1 MLKKILLFII
11 IFIFNLNY
19 LCSEEYRIIAKVDNE
34 IITNIDIVNQG
45 KYLIIFNPSLKNL
58 DKKELNKLSKKS
70 LIKELVKKKEVNKL
84 FKIDD
89 NSTLGENLVEK
100 TYIKQGYNNK
110 KDYLFFLESQNLEYE
125 FFKNKLINERLW
137 NSLIF
142 DKYQKKVKIDEIEIE
157 KKIKFYFANQ
167 KKRYEVNLSEIVF
180 ESISDYDE
188 IKSYIKDFG
197 FNNAAIKYS
206 ISDTSSKGGLIG
218 WVNTN
223 NLNEKIKKSFNNLVI
238 GEITRPLEIYGSNI
252 ILKLNSKREIQ
263 SKFDLKEEIKKQ
275 VNYEKNKQLDSFSL
289 NYYKKLKQNSIINE
303 Y

>member
-1 MLKKILLFII
+1 M
-11 IFIFNLNY
+11 
-19 LCSEEYRIIAKVDNE
+19 
-34 IITNIDIVNQG
+34 
-45 KYLIIFNPSLKNL
+45 
-58 DKKELNKLSKKS
+58 
-70 LIKELVKKKEVNKL
+70 
-84 FKIDD
+84 
-89 NSTLGENLVEK
+89 GENLVEK

>member
-110 KDYLFFLESQNLEYE
+110 KDYLFFLENQNLEYE

>member
-11 IFIFNLNY
+11 IFIFNFNY

-110 KDYLFFLESQNLEYE
+110 KDYLFFLENQNLEYE

-180 ESISDYDE
+180 ESLSDYEE

>member
-142 DKYQKKVKIDEIEIE
+142 DKYQKKVKIDVIEIE